1 MCVYARQGRR
11 AALPCRA
18 EEDGWERGGRLRGTV
33 RRAATKARHVKMH
46 GTGRHGKRHNGRQ
59 RRRRQQRRRGTR
71 RGTMAVDT
79 GAAAAAEGTRG
90 GTRPASQPGVT
101 RAWGRAGMRGRLA
114 LAGGGGTRGRRG
126 DTGPPSSDTAG
137 GGAGGRARAIRD
149 TGAPPAGCTR
159 ACPHP
164 LRRAVRE
171 GGGNAVTRP
180 RRPPTTA
187 QCRVLGAPRFLLPA
201 AAVGPRPSGPHPAG
215 AAALAFGPHRC
226 PRFAPPKTAHAAPKK
241 KCPTTGARPPP
252 DGPVDAPKAG
262 TAGSNSPDL
271 HSGAPGRAA
280 GASNSSPPAQTAG
293 KKLAVS
299 KDRGGA
305 PLISTV

>member
-1 MCVYARQGRR
+1 MAPANRVVTQAGAAAGGGVCVYARQGRR

-18 EEDGWERGGRLRGTV
+18 GEDGRDCGGWLRGTV

-59 RRRRQQRRRGTR
+59 RRRRQRRRRGTR

-90 GTRPASQPGVT
+90 GTRPARQVGVT

-126 DTGPPSSDTAG
+126 DTGPPSRDTAG

-187 QCRVLGAPRFLLPA
+187 QCRVLGAPSLPSPRRRLRA
-201 AAVGPRPSGPHPAG
+201 AP
-215 AAALAFGPHRC
+215 FGPPPRGGRRAGLWAQPS
-226 PRFAPPKTAHAAPKK
+226 PRFAPPKPAHAAHP
-241 KCPTTGARPPP
+241 RE
-252 DGPVDAPKAG
+252 
-262 TAGSNSPDL
+262 
-271 HSGAPGRAA
+271 SGRRR
-280 GASNSSPPAQTAG
+280 GASNTS
-293 KKLAVS
+293 
-299 KDRGGA
+299 
-305 PLISTV
+305 